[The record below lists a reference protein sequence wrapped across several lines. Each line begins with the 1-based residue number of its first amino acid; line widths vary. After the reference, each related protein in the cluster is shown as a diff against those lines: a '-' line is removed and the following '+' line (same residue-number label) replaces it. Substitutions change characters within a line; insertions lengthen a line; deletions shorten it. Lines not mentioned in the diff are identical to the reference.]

1 MSTKV
6 QCGDKSFKNAIRY
19 IADDVV
25 RSLITLPKTS
35 GYQKHFDRGS
45 KNMSF
50 MIKNNTVSVKV

>member
-1 MSTKV
+1 MSTKA
-6 QCGDKSFKNAIRY
+6 QCGDKSFKNAIHY

-25 RSLITLPKTS
+25 RPLITLPKAS

-50 MIKNNTVSVKV
+50 MIKNNTASVKV